1 MKTTSAEAT
10 DDFESETQTEGGPAP
25 HLQPQAQPGQARIT
39 PLQDM
44 GAHVKAFD
52 PVGMKQ
58 AGKATNNHGSEIIFS
73 KDRLAHYP
81 YISATVYIDAD
92 AARRRSPLAD
102 STRCSRELCRRR
114 KTSLRT
120 RVSLIRGETIAGPI
134 PRLTRY
140 GLEPL
145 GDH

>member
-1 MKTTSAEAT
+1 MKSPHGKNNETLSAPVSSGCSQPKKLAPKWAALIPSRPKSHNHCAEVLAT
-10 DDFESETQTEGGPAP
+10 
-25 HLQPQAQPGQARIT
+25 LQFSNPP
-39 PLQDM
+39 
-44 GAHVKAFD
+44 
-52 PVGMKQ
+52 
-58 AGKATNNHGSEIIFS
+58 KATNNHGSEIIFS

>member
-1 MKTTSAEAT
+1 MDCALRGRRVHVVGIRLERQAMKTTSAEAT
-10 DDFESETQTEGGPAP
+10 DDFKSETQTEGGPAP

-81 YISATVYIDAD
+81 YILFRPQSILTRTLLGGEA
-92 AARRRSPLAD
+92 PLVD
-102 STRCSRELCRRR
+102 STRCSREC
-114 KTSLRT
+114 
-120 RVSLIRGETIAGPI
+120 GE
-134 PRLTRY
+134 RLAYERA
-140 GLEPL
+140 
-145 GDH
+145 